1 MKNICGP
8 LVGIVVLLSTSSR
21 AEPYG
26 WLDFFRD
33 WTAFNERN
41 RRALFSQQEPEEPV
55 TRKKSMIESSAT
67 IKLAD
72 IKGGV
77 PSAIYDLKNYL
88 LDTAAF
94 ERAGAHPPKGILL
107 VGAPGTGKTTIV
119 KALAAEIGAPL
130 IAASGSEFVEIYVGT
145 GAKRVRELF
154 QSARD
159 ALKSTGAQ
167 HVIIFIDELDAIGQ
181 RGQRNGSSEDQ
192 KTINELL
199 TQMDG
204 YSSDNSITV
213 IAATNYP
220 DLIDPGLLRP
230 GRFDE
235 IITIELPDYA
245 ARLEILEFY
254 LYAPQ
259 FNRSVEGEIAL
270 EQLARASSGWSGAEL
285 ESVIKKAAL
294 IVARSK
300 RTAIRQADLMIAF
313 NEVKKMHSHRA

>member
-1 MKNICGP
+1 MKNIYGT
-8 LVGIVVLLSTSSR
+8 LAGIGLLLSATTR
-21 AEPYG
+21 ADTYG

-41 RRALFSQQEPEEPV
+41 RRALFSEQESEQPT
-55 TRKKSMIESSAT
+55 TRNKSRMESGAVR
-67 IKLAD
+67 LAD

-77 PSAIYDLKNYL
+77 PSAIYDLKNFL
-88 LDTAAF
+88 LDKDAF

-159 ALKSTGAQ
+159 ALKTSGAK
-167 HVIIFIDELDAIGQ
+167 HAIIFIDELDAIGQ

-204 YSSDNSITV
+204 YASDNSITV

-235 IITIELPDYA
+235 IITIELPEFSS
-245 ARLEILEFY
+245 RLEILEFY

-259 FNRSVEGEIAL
+259 FNRSVEGEISL
-270 EQLARASSGWSGAEL
+270 EPLAHASSGWSGAEL

-300 RTAIRQADLMIAF
+300 RKAIRQADLMTAF
-313 NEVKKMHSHRA
+313 NEVKKMHTHRK